1 MTSFFDAWVFAPGFP
16 HFSIDSVVTV
26 QSGNGYDVN
35 VFVRQKLKG
44 TSEFANSNH
53 LEISFLNSN
62 WQTVTD
68 TIVFSGVTGNK
79 TFHLPFAPV
88 EVMADADEKI
98 SDATTD
104 VTKTL
109 NSTGE
114 YEYQQTYSNVKV
126 DQITDSAM
134 VRITH
139 NWVAPDSM
147 SVPQPGLRISD
158 SRYWTVEGIFP
169 ADFKAKGKFIYSRA
183 ASLDNTLITNSKDSL
198 VILYRPGAGKPWKGT
213 AFTRLGAWSSGT
225 ITVDTLQRGQYTFAV
240 WDRLFLDKNENQ
252 KPKSSLMNIYPN
264 PAKENVNVEFDV
276 QNRVVLSIYDSLGKQ
291 VSKNKFNAGTNHFTW
306 EKQVSS
312 TAIYYFKLTDLKGN
326 LLESRKVVFE

>member
-1 MTSFFDAWVFAPGFP
+1 
-16 HFSIDSVVTV
+16 
-26 QSGNGYDVN
+26 
-35 VFVRQKLKG
+35 
-44 TSEFANSNH
+44 
-53 LEISFLNSN
+53 
-62 WQTVTD
+62 
-68 TIVFSGVTGNK
+68 
-79 TFHLPFAPV
+79 
-88 EVMADADEKI
+88 
-98 SDATTD
+98 
-104 VTKTL
+104 
-109 NSTGE
+109 
-114 YEYQQTYSNVKV
+114 
-126 DQITDSAM
+126 M

-147 SVPQPGLRISD
+147 NVPQPGLRISD